1 MMELH
6 RQRTIIVTGGNSGMG
21 RAIAKAFANREEHV
35 AIIGRN
41 VESLRRVAT
50 ELGPNA
56 MWLQADVS
64 SRNEVAEAVSAV
76 VGAFG
81 NIDVLVNA
89 AGFVLGATTDMP
101 LDEAERMWDAVID
114 TNLKGSFLMA
124 VAVGPHLTRPG
135 GRIINISSIAAF
147 TGGSRAGSMAY
158 AAAKAGIHGLTYGLA
173 RELSPQGITV
183 NAIAPGFVANTGFTG
198 DWSEE
203 RVSGI
208 IAETPVGRGGHV
220 DDIAAAVLY
229 LASPEASFVTGEVL
243 SVNGG
248 WIFGH

>member
-1 MMELH
+1 MKLH
-6 RQRTIIVTGGNSGMG
+6 QPRNIIVTGGNGGMG
-21 RAIAKAFANREEHV
+21 GAITRAFASIGDRV
-35 AIIGRN
+35 TIFGRN
-41 VESLRRVAT
+41 CATLREAAET
-50 ELGPNA
+50 LGQQVT
-56 MWLQADVS
+56 WKQVDVS
-64 SRNEVAEAVSAV
+64 HRIEVAEAVSEV
-76 VGAFG
+76 VNEFG

-89 AGFVLGATTDMP
+89 AGFVLGATTAMP
-101 LDEAERMWDAVID
+101 LDEAEQMWDAVID

-124 VAVGPHLTRPG
+124 VAVGPHMTRPG

-158 AAAKAGIHGLTYGLA
+158 AAAKSGLHGLTYGLA

-203 RVSGI
+203 RVRGI
-208 IAETPVGRGGHV
+208 IAETPVGRAGHV